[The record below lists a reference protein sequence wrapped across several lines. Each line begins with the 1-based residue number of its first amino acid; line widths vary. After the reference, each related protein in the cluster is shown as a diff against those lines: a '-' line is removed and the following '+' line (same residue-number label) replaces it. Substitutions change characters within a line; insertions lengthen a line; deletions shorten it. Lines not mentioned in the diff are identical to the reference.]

1 MHSTAKPKQ
10 KSYRQGSGLY
20 FSAGLLLAMV
30 LIITAFEWKTS
41 YRIIETPV
49 EFEEGVT
56 TELDFKHSYIP
67 PMPKPPVVGP
77 EIKEV
82 PDTTPDVVELPVDV
96 LPPDTSE
103 EDPGDSLIDDLLGSS
118 NPFGREVTE
127 MPDINQEAIPKGGY
141 EAFYEYLYRNLRVPD
156 HLLEQ
161 SGETRLVVSFVI
173 DTNGQLTDIKLA
185 EGTDKS
191 LEKQVIKLLQN
202 GPDWE
207 PAWQGGRK
215 VKARKALPVV
225 LKTTNR

>member
-1 MHSTAKPKQ
+1 MQSTDKPKQ

-49 EFEEGVT
+49 DFEEGVIA
-56 TELDFKHSYIP
+56 ELDFRHSYIP
-67 PMPKPPVVGP
+67 PMPKPPVAGTDVV
-77 EIKEV
+77 EV
-82 PDTTPDVVELPVDV
+82 PDTTPDVVELPIDV
-96 LPPDTSE
+96 LPPD
-103 EDPGDSLIDDLLGSS
+103 DPDEPVDNILDGIISGG
-118 NPFGREVTE
+118 NPFGTEVTE
-127 MPDINQEAIPKGGY
+127 MPDINQEAMPKGGY
-141 EAFYEYLYRNLRVPD
+141 EAFYAYLYRNLRVPD

-202 GPDWE
+202 GPGWE